1 MAMSGWDFDDLHQ
14 IVRVSVRANAEATP
28 PCGCENRDGSW
39 RLCMYHDGMQCAA
52 ELLTLDIEQR
62 DGLIL
67 GLAKTADRSH
77 LSVDEAELFD
87 RIVGR

>member
-1 MAMSGWDFDDLHQ
+1 MSGWDFDDLHQ
-14 IVRVSVRANAEATP
+14 IVQRNLQANAKAAIT
-28 PCGCENRDGSW
+28 CGCENRDGSW

-52 ELLTLDIEQR
+52 ELLTLDIEER

-77 LSVDEAELFD
+77 LSVDETELFD